1 MSGQLLMRR
10 VLGPGIVITC
20 WFAIVSCSRDT
31 PSVSNGSDS
40 PSPDSNGTRTIQ
52 AAASSSPATATLGVH
67 QPSELVEA
75 ATEVI
80 RFLRGEVAFDRIQVA
95 DTVTLYLGPEE
106 GGTRSKVTRET
117 LRNPSNWKV
126 SSPGLRSVYSFAPPK
141 GRAILTTS
149 VGRHF
154 HCGEHQLSSIFE
166 ELAQLPHVGTMLKY
180 GTASC
185 LQTWN
190 LTIVFDPDEKPPK
203 VIAAVYDQYE
213 W

>member
-1 MSGQLLMRR
+1 MSGQLLSRS
-10 VLGPGIVITC
+10 VLAPGTVIAC
-20 WFAIVSCSRDT
+20 WLAFGSCNRDS
-31 PSVSNGSDS
+31 PSVSNGSES
-40 PSPDSNGTRTIQ
+40 RSPDSNNTTAVSG
-52 AAASSSPATATLGVH
+52 AVSSSSATATLGSH
-67 QPSELVEA
+67 QASELVEA
-75 ATEVI
+75 ATEVV

-117 LRNPSNWKV
+117 LRDPSNWKV
-126 SSPGLRSVYSFAPPK
+126 SSPGLRSVYSFVPPK
-141 GRAILTTS
+141 GRANLTTS
-149 VGRHF
+149 VGSHF
-154 HCGEHQLSSIFE
+154 HCGEHQLPSIFE
-166 ELAQLPHVGTMLKY
+166 ELAQKPHVGTMLKY

-190 LTIVFDPDEKPPK
+190 LTIVFDPDEKPPR